1 MSAKHESRTISACP
15 KAQNLDK
22 DPVFVDFYAVFAII
36 TAMLKKTPFY
46 ELHVQNKAKMIE
58 FAGFLM
64 PIQFEGIIPE
74 HQTVRTTVGVFDV
87 SHMGEIEIRG
97 KDRIAFVNYLTTND
111 VSKLAP
117 NQVQYSTMLYPDAGI
132 VDDLLVYRLKDRI
145 LLVVNATNTDKDH
158 AWVVDN
164 KRFDVQ
170 IKNLSDAVG
179 QLAVQGPHA
188 EPVVQKLCD
197 TELSEI
203 EFYWSVETKL
213 NDIPVILSRTGYTGE
228 DGFEIYCE
236 RDYGHELWSMVFEA
250 GKEYGIKPIGLG
262 ARDTLRFE
270 MRYCLYGNDIDKT
283 TNPLEAGLAWI
294 VKLDKGD
301 FIGRDRLLKI
311 KDKGV
316 TRKLVGFEVVGSGIP
331 RPHQEIHDDN
341 KVGYVTSGTF
351 SPSLKR
357 GIGMGYVDIP
367 FNKVGSQ
374 LHVKGK
380 TPVAVEVIK
389 GPFYKRGTRK

>member
-1 MSAKHESRTISACP
+1 MS
-15 KAQNLDK
+15 
-22 DPVFVDFYAVFAII
+22 
-36 TAMLKKTPFY
+36 KKTPFY
-46 ELHVQNKAKMIE
+46 DIHVQNKAKIVE

-97 KDRIAFVNYLTTND
+97 KDRMAFVNYITTND
-111 VSKLAP
+111 ASKLALG
-117 NQVQYSTMLYPDAGI
+117 QVQYSTMLYPDAGI
-132 VDDLLVYRLKDRI
+132 VDDLLVYHLKDRI
-145 LLVVNATNTDKDH
+145 LLVVNAANTDKDY
-158 AWVVDN
+158 AWIIDN
-164 KRFDVQ
+164 KRFDVE
-170 IKNLSDAVG
+170 IKNLSDDIG
-179 QLAVQGPHA
+179 QLAVQGPRA

-197 TELSEI
+197 SGLSRM
-203 EFYWSVETKL
+203 EFYWSAEMKL
-213 NDIPVILSRTGYTGE
+213 RDIPVLLSRTGYTGE
-228 DGFEIYCE
+228 DGFEMYCE
-236 RDYGHELWSMVFEA
+236 RSYGPQLWNMVFAA

-283 TNPLEAGLAWI
+283 TNPLEAGLGWV
-294 VKLDKGD
+294 VKLDKDD
-301 FIGRDRLLKI
+301 FIGKESLLKI
-311 KDKGV
+311 KEQGM
-316 TRKLVGFEVVGSGIP
+316 TRKLVGFDVVGSGIP
-331 RPHQEIHDDN
+331 RPHQEIQNDDK

-351 SPSLKR
+351 SPSLKK

-367 FNKVGSQ
+367 FNKVGSR

-389 GPFYKRGTRK
+389 GPFYKHGTRK